1 MATADDLLD
10 VHRRTH
16 ASLARLLDHCAGF
29 SPEELRRDL
38 EGFGYPNLLLQL
50 HHIVGVERYWMGVL
64 EGRMLVD
71 EPEEERASIDALR
84 AVRARVAEA
93 TRAYLRGLSD
103 SEIHARR
110 EVATW
115 HSPRVS
121 VAPFHVF
128 LRTQMH
134 AYQHQGQVA
143 AMCRLLGRPIPPGLD
158 FPLGA

>member
-1 MATADDLLD
+1 MATTDDLLD

-16 ASLARLLDHCAGF
+16 ASLVGLLEHCAGF
-29 SPEELRRDL
+29 SAEELRREL
-38 EGFGYPNLLLQL
+38 QGFGYPNLLLQL
-50 HHIVGVERYWMGVL
+50 HHIVGVERYWIGVL

-71 EPEEERASIDALR
+71 EPEEERTSIDALR
-84 AVRARVAEA
+84 ALRERVAEA
-93 TRAYLRGLSD
+93 TRAYLRGVSE

-110 EVATW
+110 EVTTW
-115 HSPRVS
+115 HASGVR

-158 FPLGA
+158 FSLRE

>member
-16 ASLARLLDHCAGF
+16 SSLVRLLDHCAGF
-29 SPEELRRDL
+29 AAEDLRRDL

-50 HHIVGVERYWMGVL
+50 QHIFGVERYWIGVL
-64 EGRMLVD
+64 QGHVLVD

-84 AVRARVAEA
+84 ALRESVAEA
-93 TRAYLRGLSD
+93 TRAYLRSASA

-110 EVATW
+110 EVTTW
-115 HSPRVS
+115 HSPRVA
-121 VAPFHVF
+121 VVPFHVF

-158 FPLGA
+158 FPLGD